1 MNNTQNSKPQK
12 DWWDKSKIVIN
23 ILALIIAPL
32 IIAYYGN
39 SINST
44 LKEMEIK
51 VKYVEIAAGILSEK
65 PREETNALRDWAVEV
80 INSCSI
86 IPLSP
91 DVIEELRRNPMPG
104 SAYLTDEKGN
114 IFTDERGEPYIGR

>member
-12 DWWDKSKIVIN
+12 VWWNIIN
-23 ILALIIAPL
+23 ILALLMVPL
-32 IIAYYGN
+32 AISWYGN

-65 PREETNALRDWAVEV
+65 PLEETSALRDWAVKV
-80 INSCSI
+80 IDSCSI
-86 IPLSP
+86 IPLGP
-91 DVIEELRRNPMPG
+91 DAIEELRRNPMPG
-104 SAYLTDEKGN
+104 RAYQDEKGN
-114 IFTDERGEPYIGR
+114 IYTDERGEPYIGR

>member
-1 MNNTQNSKPQK
+1 MNNTQNSKFQK

-23 ILALIIAPL
+23 VLALIIVPGV
-32 IIAYYGN
+32 ITYYGN

-65 PREETNALRDWAVEV
+65 PGEETNALRDWAIKV
-80 INSCSI
+80 IDSCSI
-86 IPLSP
+86 VPLGP
-91 DVIEELRRNPMPG
+91 NAIEELRRNPMPG
-104 SAYLTDEKGN
+104 SGYLTDEKGN
-114 IFTDERGEPYIGR
+114 IYTDERGEPYIGR